1 MVAALIDWLA
11 ASGLTAWASGGAV
24 YPLANVLHLFGLV
37 LLIGSIGIVDLRL
50 LGAWP
55 ALPLEAL
62 QRALT
67 PLAIAGLVLLVASG
81 SVLFAADAESLA
93 GSSVFRWKLLLIAL
107 ALANA
112 LLFRR
117 VHRPAMAAVSLVA
130 WLSVAVLGR
139 MIAYS

>member
-1 MVAALIDWLA
+1 LVAALIDWLA
-11 ASGLTAWASGGAV
+11 ASGITAWASGGV
-24 YPLANVLHLFGLV
+24 YPLANVIHLFGLV
-37 LLIGSIGIVDLRL
+37 LLIGAIGIVDLRL

-55 ALPLEAL
+55 ALPLDAL

-67 PLAIAGLVLLVASG
+67 PLAVAGLVLLVASG

-93 GSSVFRWKLLLIAL
+93 GSSVFRWKLIVIAL
-107 ALANA
+107 ALVNA
-112 LLFRR
+112 VLFRR
-117 VHRPAMAAVSLVA
+117 IRRPAMAAASLAA